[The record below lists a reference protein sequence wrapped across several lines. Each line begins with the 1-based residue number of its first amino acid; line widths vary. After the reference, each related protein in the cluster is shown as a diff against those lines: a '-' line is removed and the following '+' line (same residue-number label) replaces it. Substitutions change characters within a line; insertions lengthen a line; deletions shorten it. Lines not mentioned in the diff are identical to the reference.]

1 MQRQIKFTAA
11 GASSVTGSFW
21 PGDTLRCS
29 EAQAKHFVDDARCA
43 IYTDAPPPAEP
54 AAVRVRT
61 PRKPK
66 DPTP

>member
-11 GASSVTGSFW
+11 GASSATGSFW

-29 EAQAKHFVDDARCA
+29 AELAQHFVDEAKCA
-43 IYTDAPPPAEP
+43 IYIDAPPQAEP
-54 AAVRVRT
+54 AAVRVRA

-66 DPTP
+66 DSTP

>member
-11 GASSVTGSFW
+11 GASSATGSFW

-29 EAQAKHFVDDARCA
+29 AEQARHFVEEARCA
-43 IYTDAPPPAEP
+43 TYIDSPPPAEP
-54 AAVRVRT
+54 AAVRVHK

-66 DPTP
+66 DAP